1 MDQGTEMDDLY
12 QELILDHNRRP
23 RNFGTVDPATH
34 RADGFN
40 PLCGDKCT
48 VSLQLDAGG
57 TLQQI
62 CFCGEGCA
70 ISRAS
75 ASLMTDAIKGKSQ
88 EDVEALFASFHAL
101 LAGETQDAMAPL
113 GKLAAFGGVREYPMR
128 VKCATLA
135 WHTLQAALKNKPVP
149 ACTENDGATEAP
161 EAPYV

>member
-1 MDQGTEMDDLY
+1 MDNDLADLY

-23 RNFGTVDPATH
+23 RNFGEVASPTH
-34 RADGFN
+34 AANGVN
-40 PLCGDKCT
+40 PLCGDTCK
-48 VSLQLDAGG
+48 V
-57 TLQQI
+57 TLQVRDDGALEKI

-75 ASLMTDAIKGKSQ
+75 ASLMTDALAGKGRA
-88 EDVEALFASFHAL
+88 DVERLFTDFIAL
-101 LAGETQDAMAPL
+101 LTGEGDVDHEKM

-135 WHTLQAALKNKPVP
+135 WHTLQAALKRQQAP
-149 ACTENDGATEAP
+149 ACTEEDEGTARR